1 MNIELYTKIL
11 QSYLQSKVVI
21 KCNNKVLKTGK
32 LTLFNVKQ
40 YFIRFYIETDKKTN
54 KVLELP
60 YPFLMDKNAAGGCTL
75 NYKLTSLCNNHSIT
89 VNTLR
94 GVNKS
99 TSSKIYDNVVSI
111 IPLN

>member
-11 QSYLQSKVVI
+11 QSYLQSKVII

-60 YPFLMDKNAAGGCTL
+60 YPFLMESDNGICTL
-75 NYKLTSLCNNHSIT
+75 NYKLTSLCNNHFNT
-89 VNTLR
+89 VATLK

-99 TSSKIYDNVVSI
+99 SSNKIYDNVVSI

>member
-1 MNIELYTKIL
+1 MNIDYYTKIL
-11 QSYLQSKVVI
+11 QTFLQSRVTI

-60 YPFLMDKNAAGGCTL
+60 YPFLIDKHDMGICTL
-75 NYKLTSLCNNHSIT
+75 NYKISSLCNNHAPT
-89 VNTLR
+89 VNALR
-94 GVNKS
+94 AVNKS
-99 TSSKIYDNVVSI
+99 ISSKIYDNVINI